1 MGNTKISADDDLPDL
16 NDSEVQMATVKIQ
29 SAFRGFKTRQEMK
42 KRSAGDVV
50 FAVMR
55 IQRAFKRYKA
65 RKELKESLPDL
76 NDSEVQMATVK
87 IQSAFRGFKTRND
100 MKKRSAVDVISA
112 VLRIQR
118 AFKR

>member
-1 MGNTKISADDDLPDL
+1 MGRYKARKELKESLPDI
-16 NDSEVQMATVKIQ
+16 NDAEVQMATVKIQ
-29 SAFRGFKTRQEMK
+29 SAYRGFKTRQDMK

-65 RKELKESLPDL
+65 RKELKESLTDI

-87 IQSAFRGFKTRND
+87 IQSAYRGFKTRQD
-100 MKKRSAVDVISA
+100 MKKRSAGDVVFA
-112 VLRIQR
+112 
-118 AFKR
+118 

>member
-1 MGNTKISADDDLPDL
+1 MG
-16 NDSEVQMATVKIQ
+16 
-29 SAFRGFKTRQEMK
+29 K

-50 FAVMR
+50 LAVLR

-87 IQSAFRGFKTRND
+87 IQSAFRGFKSRQE
-100 MKKRSAVDVISA
+100 MKKRSAGDVVFA

-118 AFKR
+118 AFKRYKARKELKESLPGLNDSEVQMA

>member
-1 MGNTKISADDDLPDL
+1 
-16 NDSEVQMATVKIQ
+16 
-29 SAFRGFKTRQEMK
+29 MK

-50 FAVMR
+50 FAVLR

-87 IQSAFRGFKTRND
+87 IQSAFRGFKTRQD
-100 MKKRSAVDVISA
+100 MKKRSAGDVVFA

-118 AFKR
+118 AFKRYKLRKLKRAQEEDLPDLESNEVKEATV